1 MELRNFFYKLL
12 IIAGVLIGLYI
23 LFQVRSLL
31 LLFFGA
37 ILFASTIQPAVAVLK
52 NRGIPPLASILVIYL
67 AFLGLAIGM
76 VAILFP
82 SLFLSIQDLIQS
94 QSRLTS
100 SLEMVLAQLQGF
112 ISNAFGVRV
121 PLPSVAELEKYVSD
135 IQQGSQQGLD
145 SYLFDGFR
153 LGSEAV
159 ILFVLAFYWLTERG
173 HFEEVGLRMIPLRHR
188 DRFRGIF
195 GDIEMTLG
203 AFVRGQIILCATVGV
218 LAFIALSVLGIRS
231 AVLLAVF
238 AAVAEAIPMIGPIIG
253 AIPAIL
259 VALLYSPQQA
269 LLVAGAYL
277 VIQQFESQVLIP
289 KVMERQVGLS
299 PLFVLLALTA
309 GNVLGGI
316 PGALVAI
323 PIAAALR
330 ILARD
335 LVIAPTVA
343 ANAFPVVEGAVL
355 ITEKEHVEAKP
366 ASAPAPTVL
375 VATPAPAAG
384 ATVTVVGKNG
394 EPPQIV
400 IAK

>member
-1 MELRNFFYKLL
+1 MELRTFFYKLL
-12 IIAGVLIGLYI
+12 IIAGLLIGLYL

-31 LLFFGA
+31 FLFFGA
-37 ILFASTIQPAVAVLK
+37 ILFASTVQPAVVQLK
-52 NRGIPPLASILVIYL
+52 NRGISPLASILVIYL
-67 AFLGLAIGM
+67 VFLGIIASVVVFL
-76 VAILFP
+76 LP
-82 SLFLSIQDLIQS
+82 SLLLSIQDLIQS
-94 QSRLTS
+94 QARLTS
-100 SLEMVLAQLQGF
+100 ALEVVLGQLQGF
-112 ISNAFGVRV
+112 LSSSFGVRV
-121 PLPSVAELEKYVSD
+121 PMPSVNEIEKYLGEL
-135 IQQGSQQGLD
+135 QQGSQASLD
-145 SYLFDGFR
+145 SYILNGFQ
-153 LGSEAV
+153 LVSEAV

-173 HFEEVGLRMIPLRHR
+173 HFEQVGLRMIPMRHR

-195 GDIEMTLG
+195 TDIETTLG
-203 AFVRGQIILCATVGV
+203 AFVRGQIILCATVGF
-218 LAFIALSVLGIRS
+218 LAFIALTILGIRS
-231 AVLLAVF
+231 AALLAVF

-277 VIQQFESQVLIP
+277 AIQQFEAQILIP

-335 LVIAPTVA
+335 LIVAPTVA
-343 ANAFPVVEGAVL
+343 ANELPVVEGAVL
-355 ITEKEHVEAKP
+355 LTEKENVETLP
-366 ASAPAPTVL
+366 APGATPVSAPA
-375 VATPAPAAG
+375 AAALQPG
-384 ATVTVVGKNG
+384 ATVTVVGKHG
-394 EPPQIV
+394 ELPQII